1 RIIKEMYKQDIDL
14 SLSDFYLTQE
24 ERIEKQNKAKKQGH
38 REKKDETKNII
49 KDDFIW
55 SMTVLYETEYIKEP
69 AIKLKDIGKF
79 ARFLED
85 EKVIRIFEYSG
96 SKKKWEKEEIEK
108 ELESYEKIRREEIF
122 KLFQKIEE
130 KI

>member
-1 RIIKEMYKQDIDL
+1 GLSESEKFSLFKRKWDNKIKKVIGQDLFINEMIKRIIKEMYKQDIDL

-69 AIKLKDIGKF
+69 AIKLKDIG
-79 ARFLED
+79 
-85 EKVIRIFEYSG
+85 
-96 SKKKWEKEEIEK
+96 
-108 ELESYEKIRREEIF
+108 
-122 KLFQKIEE
+122 
-130 KI
+130 